1 MRRWGRSRDSAAWV
15 SRVERRRCFR
25 ASTLDAALGLGRQN
39 AGSWR
44 CDFPGLA
51 AQPLGSEGRP
61 RVCGWASLS
70 AAANVDSFLQ
80 DLTSAETS
88 SRAGGGGE
96 DAASTHRVSLARKIT
111 GGRKGYG
118 DLTGIGGGGSQTHHG
133 CVALPVLLDL
143 ALRNSAPDRV
153 SPRCATS
160 LL

>member
-1 MRRWGRSRDSAAWV
+1 MTSR
-15 SRVERRRCFR
+15 
-25 ASTLDAALGLGRQN
+25 ALRPSPLGARGGLGS
-39 AGSWR
+39 AG
-44 CDFPGLA
+44 G
-51 AQPLGSEGRP
+51 LGSQ
-61 RVCGWASLS
+61 LLLT
-70 AAANVDSFLQ
+70 NVDSFLQ

-96 DAASTHRVSLARKIT
+96 DAASTHRVSMARKII

-153 SPRCATS
+153 SP
-160 LL
+160 